1 MPVVGRG
8 GDGIDIAI
16 IEQAPGFDTPPDR
29 PADQRGRLVE
39 TAPADFRG
47 DRSDVG
53 LGSEVEDVALPMS
66 PLPRYPTPTRSLAP
80 RTRVSRAVER
90 AEAAPAWTK
99 PWRLKGPALV
109 SIRASLRA
117 SRRFDP
123 KARGAFPGLRGHPP
137 FAPRKVG

>member
-1 MPVVGRG
+1 G
-8 GDGIDIAI
+8 
-16 IEQAPGFDTPPDR
+16 
-29 PADQRGRLVE
+29 PARDQRGRLVE

-66 PLPRYPTPTRSLAP
+66 PLPRYPTPTRSLAQ
-80 RTRVSRAVER
+80 RTRMSRAAER
-90 AEAAPAWTK
+90 AEAAPAWAK
-99 PWRLKGPALV
+99 PWQLKGPALV
-109 SIRASLRA
+109 SLRA